1 MQSFLE
7 LKYCRIFALEPVRL
21 YLQSIRIDRP
31 FPEPFRTIKLNVCIN
46 MFSIWNLAM
55 PFHRRG
61 PNAENACRWL
71 CPGMKPRPCYTTCKG
86 YISWWPNCSM
96 VPDCVWWSASWCIDP
111 RSGNTHCHH
120 VLSSGLQKSVR
131 AAVRRAGLGKRVTC
145 HTFRHSYAT
154 HLLENGVNIR
164 VVQELMGHADVKT
177 TEI

>member
-1 MQSFLE
+1 
-7 LKYCRIFALEPVRL
+7 
-21 YLQSIRIDRP
+21 
-31 FPEPFRTIKLNVCIN
+31 

-71 CPGMKPRPCYTTCKG
+71 CPGMKPRSCYTTCKG

-154 HLLENGVNIR
+154 HLLENSLNIR

-177 TEI
+177 TEIYTHVMQKNLTAVESPLDRLFDAQPGKKQINTANNVDFM